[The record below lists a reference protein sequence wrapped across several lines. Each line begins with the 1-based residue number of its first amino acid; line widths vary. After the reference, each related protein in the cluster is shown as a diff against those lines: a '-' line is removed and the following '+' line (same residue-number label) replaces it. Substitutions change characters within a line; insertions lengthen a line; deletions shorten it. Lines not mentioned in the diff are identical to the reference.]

1 MKDFV
6 SKLLSNHILEARNT
20 LENRLEELI
29 ELKLEEAKLNLVEK
43 IYGNVE
49 HELFVEST
57 IGQSNVIKTGRTR
70 IVKVRVRKGKIQR
83 RKKFSTVKGYTI
95 RGGQMVR
102 MMPSERRHRKIAALR
117 SRFKRKAKSKIAQR
131 RRIISLTK
139 RGSMGLWS

>member
-57 IGQSNVIKTGRTR
+57 IEQSNVIKTGRTR

>member
-139 RGSMGLWS
+139 RGSMGL